1 MDKNT
6 TSIAEPNNSISST
19 KSERVRWLD
28 KHAELIAKLEAEY
41 QQPIDT
47 ENQPSVLDFHEFN
60 VGNLNLLISEHHS
73 PEILED
79 NIVYP
84 MLLTPNWVI
93 GTCNVRGEI
102 IPVFDLEKIIFPDIT
117 IARPENFKTLILRDG
132 KYTIGLPLFSL
143 PKLIHLDKSN
153 ATNDSS
159 KLPELVRPFIKQTFK
174 RKHMIWV
181 LLDLASFL
189 AYLKAKYI
197 HT

>member
-1 MDKNT
+1 MDKNINLSIDSVK
-6 TSIAEPNNSISST
+6 SIARNEST
-19 KSERVRWLD
+19 RGRWLD

-47 ENQPSVLDFHEFN
+47 EKESSVLHFHEFS
-60 VGNLNLLISEHHS
+60 VGSLNILISEQHS

-79 NIVYP
+79 NVVYP

-117 IARPENFKTLILRDG
+117 VARPENYKTLILRDG

-143 PKLIHLDKSN
+143 PKLIQFDKSDI
-153 ATNDSS
+153 TDDSS
-159 KLPELVRPFIKQTFK
+159 KLPEIVRPFIKEIYR
-174 RKHMIWV
+174 RKQNICV
-181 LLDLASFL
+181 LLDLAAFL
-189 AYLKAKYI
+189 AFLKAKYI